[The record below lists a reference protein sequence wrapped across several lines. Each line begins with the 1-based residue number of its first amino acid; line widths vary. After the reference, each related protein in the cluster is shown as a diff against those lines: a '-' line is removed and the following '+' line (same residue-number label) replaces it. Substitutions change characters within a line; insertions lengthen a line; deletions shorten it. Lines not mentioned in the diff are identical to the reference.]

1 MRISTFC
8 QLAFFGISVEGLAFP
23 GPQPTG
29 VIALEDSLGWTP
41 KPTEAPAAHG
51 LLRRQNGRPSNYIA
65 APDNTCG
72 YLDGNKRDPLTCADD
87 QQCIFITA
95 SAKAPAGV
103 GCCGNGGCNFHTAC
117 LDRKDLKEC
126 DEDCQADPQILKCSA
141 FGKQL
146 CNTIS
151 YGLGAVDYYCSI
163 FRQRSVEEAD
173 TTHVGQKGRTM
184 STITPTST
192 STRRTTTAVRSS
204 SSLSRSS
211 GSASS
216 SETDTET
223 ETSATD
229 RSLETGSSSV
239 DTAPA
244 ATSSDAVAAVPAESS
259 SSNTGAIAGGVI
271 GAIGAIALIAF
282 ALIFFRRRKRDQE
295 GQTQIPDGPPPPPMY
310 QQPSSQPPSQPPSQP
325 QTYQQSPPPPQPS
338 AYANSQA
345 TTYQQSSYQ
354 PSQYE
359 QQEPSA
365 YQEKQP
371 SAYQE
376 QPPSAY
382 QQQQPSTYQQQ
393 LPPQPVPVV
402 SPFSDPPRQHQSHS
416 ETPSFTSI
424 SSSSAASAIPP
435 PLKLSSAAT
444 SPYLQQATP
453 AQFSPL
459 SGSTIAALATIP
471 DTQNSPYHNHHH
483 HHPPPEKSPNY
494 YPAPS
499 PMSTPAASPRFS
511 FDGGHHPPA
520 PPPQPLQPYRPE
532 SAAYPNQPQYQ
543 PKQYKPF
550 VPNNNT
556 APTTSATY
564 MPSATESMDSPMSA
578 YGALPVSPVSALGSH
593 PMEEL
598 PVVLATGTAGT
609 RRQPSVRR
617 GSGEKGTGGGGVPL
631 VLQPGLGAQR
641 FAPGTVRQVTV
652 QRGMSRRG
660 REGKGGASPV
670 QQQEGQQS
678 AQGSPVQASQLQ
690 QQQQQQQAVIGA
702 EGKDQE
708 GRQAAQVGEKDGKQA
723 DEGVKL
729 EKEAYQSGTV
739 AAAAAAAT

>member
-1 MRISTFC
+1 MKMRVSTFC

-29 VIALEDSLGWTP
+29 VIAVEDGLGWTP
-41 KPTEAPAAHG
+41 KPTEAPAVNV

-72 YLDGNKRDPLTCADD
+72 YLDGNKRDPLTCPDE

-95 SAKAPAGV
+95 SGRSPAGV

-117 LDRKDLKEC
+117 LDRKDLKDC
-126 DEDCQADPQILKCSA
+126 DEDCQADPQILKWHVALREMISA

-151 YGLGAVDYYCSI
+151 YELGAVDYYCSI
-163 FRQRSVEEAD
+163 FRQRSIEEAD
-173 TTHVGQKGRTM
+173 TTHVGQKTRTM
-184 STITPTST
+184 STITPSRT

-204 SSLSRSS
+204 SSSSQSS
-211 GSASS
+211 GSSSS
-216 SETDTET
+216 SETET

-229 RSLETGSSSV
+229 RSLETASSSV

-244 ATSSDAVAAVPAESS
+244 ATSSNAAAVVPAESS
-259 SSNTGAIAGGVI
+259 SSNAGAIAGGVI

-282 ALIFFRRRKRDQE
+282 AFIFFRRRKKEQE
-295 GQTQIPDGPPPPPMY
+295 GQTQIPDGPPQPPMY
-310 QQPSSQPPSQPPSQP
+310 QQPSAQPPSQPPSQP
-325 QTYQQSPPPPQPS
+325 QTYQQSAPPPQQS
-338 AYANSQA
+338 TYAYSQA

-359 QQEPSA
+359 QQ
-365 YQEKQP
+365 Q
-371 SAYQE
+371 
-376 QPPSAY
+376 PSAY
-382 QQQQPSTYQQQ
+382 QQQQPSAYQQQQPSDYQQQ

-402 SPFSDPPRQHQSHS
+402 SPFSDPPRQHQSQS

-435 PLKLSSAAT
+435 PLKLSSATT

-459 SGSTIAALATIP
+459 SGTTIAALATIP
-471 DTQNSPYHNHHH
+471 DMQKSAHHN
-483 HHPPPEKSPNY
+483 HPPPEKSPNY

-511 FDGGHHPPA
+511 FDGIPPA
-520 PPPQPLQPYRPE
+520 PQPLQPYRPE

-543 PKQYKPF
+543 PRQYKPF
-550 VPNNNT
+550 VPQ
-556 APTTSATY
+556 TSATY
-564 MPSATESMDSPMSA
+564 MPSANDTMDSPVSA
-578 YGALPVSPVSALGSH
+578 YNALPVSPVSALGSH
-593 PMEEL
+593 PMDDI
-598 PVVLATGTAGT
+598 PVVLATATAGT

-617 GSGEKGTGGGGVPL
+617 VSGEKSGAVPL

-641 FAPGTVRQVTV
+641 FAPGTVKQVTV

-660 REGKGGASPV
+660 QNPKSPSPV
-670 QQQEGQQS
+670 QQQEGQQPT
-678 AQGSPVQASQLQ
+678 QSPVVLPAQPNQPQAP
-690 QQQQQQQAVIGA
+690 IGA
-702 EGKDQE
+702 EDKNQQEKQPQVNDQE
-708 GRQAAQVGEKDGKQA
+708 VQKPDQEVTQ
-723 DEGVKL
+723 
-729 EKEAYQSGTV
+729 EKEPQQTRNV
-739 AAAAAAAT
+739 AAATS